1 MAVSCILAFKS
12 EQSPDLEQTGLHFIA
27 PRIHCLI
34 PSAMAPSTRMPD
46 SLTTQSGW
54 NSSSFSTG
62 SRGGS
67 NSSRNTFAR
76 TSRAAAE
83 HLPTEDMHMLYMG
96 LDVSL
101 STNVTLG
108 FESFLWIRQYEYL
121 NITDIH
127 DIECNH
133 LHRKH
138 QVCEQSLISAYKN
151 WQNFTSGIT
160 YVDSSRTDCRHH
172 RHHPLRSPLLP
183 RLHYP
188 RAEGWRCETC
198 ESVALCPARC
208 LAQPR
213 LPPRH
218 PTQEAERQC
227 DETTGNSGQQW
238 LSQRPWVRQY
248 EYLKIMENIRDNVI
262 ITPEARLVQK
272 FLWSEVTNL

>member
-12 EQSPDLEQTGLHFIA
+12 EQSPDLAQTGLHFIA

-138 QVCEQSLISAYKN
+138 QVCEQSLISFARHLRRFQSERLSSSSSSSSSLSSPSSPSLPSCRRVTVRDLWKRGFMSCSLSGTASSSSTSPYTGSRRSVWWNN
-151 WQNFTSGIT
+151 WQFWTAMT
-160 YVDSSRTDCRHH
+160 
-172 RHHPLRSPLLP
+172 
-183 RLHYP
+183 
-188 RAEGWRCETC
+188 
-198 ESVALCPARC
+198 ESKAL
-208 LAQPR
+208 
-213 LPPRH
+213 
-218 PTQEAERQC
+218 
-227 DETTGNSGQQW
+227 GQTVW
-238 LSQRPWVRQY
+238 ILENHG
-248 EYLKIMENIRDNVI
+248 EY
-262 ITPEARLVQK
+262 QG
-272 FLWSEVTNL
+272 